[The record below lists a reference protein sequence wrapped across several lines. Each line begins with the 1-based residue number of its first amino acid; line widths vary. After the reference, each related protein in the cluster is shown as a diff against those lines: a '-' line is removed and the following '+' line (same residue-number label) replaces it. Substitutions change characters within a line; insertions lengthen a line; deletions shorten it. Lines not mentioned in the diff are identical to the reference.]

1 MNFAT
6 VVRTAAAVA
15 FVAAAVWG
23 QSSAAYAEEIVVES
37 RDETAITHGVSV
49 LAWARVDGVSSST
62 GQTSTCCDDVV
73 VDGTI
78 ITGDSYDAQTGS
90 SDPEWKYVPVRRTAS
105 ADADSADGDHDILD
119 DPADDLLPPAKP
131 ASDEESASAFDG
143 RLLTADDLTSEQENA
158 DDPGIR
164 IPITIKHGV

>member
-49 LAWARVDGVSSST
+49 LAWARVDGASPSMEIVQKQKTEWS
-62 GQTSTCCDDVV
+62 
-73 VDGTI
+73 
-78 ITGDSYDAQTGS
+78 DSWT
-90 SDPEWKYVPVRRTAS
+90 R
-105 ADADSADGDHDILD
+105 
-119 DPADDLLPPAKP
+119 
-131 ASDEESASAFDG
+131 
-143 RLLTADDLTSEQENA
+143 
-158 DDPGIR
+158 
-164 IPITIKHGV
+164 